1 MSINKYQAFVT
12 TVEQRSITRA
22 ASKLG
27 YTQAGISHLISALES
42 DLGVPL
48 LIRSKTGTA
57 LTPEGADLL
66 PYVQRLLS
74 MNEDIRNKALD
85 LRGLTAGSLRIGTF
99 SSVAIHLLPQIL
111 SQFRNRYPGVEVS
124 ILNGD
129 YAAVES
135 ALLGNT
141 VDCGFV
147 TLPSREEFTVIPLIR
162 DRLMA
167 VVDADSP
174 LVQAPELD
182 PADLQNDTFI
192 IPAEGSNYNIGKLF
206 AQAGITPRKWLNI
219 NDDYAAVVMVR
230 RKLGDHNSAGA
241 DGSQSS
247 HAGSSRHSPAWLRA
261 ADRLC
266 HPPQQ
271 IPLPCRPGVYGSRP
285 PVIGALLIR
294 RTAEMRQPPKNTNHP
309 NPSSKQKLG
318 FG

>member
-27 YTQAGISHLISALES
+27 YTQTGISHLISALES

-48 LIRSKTGTA
+48 LIRSKTGTV

-147 TLPSREEFTVIPLIR
+147 TLPSREEFAVTPLIR

-167 VVDADSP
+167 VVDAENP
-174 LVQAPELD
+174 LSQASVLD
-182 PADLQNDTFI
+182 PADLQDHTFI

-206 AQAGITPRKWLNI
+206 AQMEITPRRWLNI

-230 RKLGDHNSAGA
+230 RKLGVTILPELMVRNLPMQGLRSIPLR
-241 DGSQSS
+241 GSERQIGFAT
-247 HAGSSRHSPAWLRA
+247 HRRRFLSPAVRA
-261 ADRLC
+261 FSEAI
-266 HPPQQ
+266 QQ
-271 IPLPCRPGVYGSRP
+271 SLEH
-285 PVIGALLIR
+285 
-294 RTAEMRQPPKNTNHP
+294 T
-309 NPSSKQKLG
+309 
-318 FG
+318 

>member
-1 MSINKYQAFVT
+1 MDSIRYRGEQYRMSINKYQAFVT

-48 LIRSKTGTA
+48 LIRSKTGTV

-111 SQFRNRYPGVEVS
+111 SQFRDRYPGVEVS

-230 RKLGDHNSAGA
+230 RKLGITILPELMVHNLPMQGLRAIPLR
-241 DGSQSS
+241 GSERQIGFAT
-247 HAGSSRHSPAWLRA
+247 HRNRFLSPAVRA
-261 ADRLC
+261 FTKVVHQSLE
-266 HPPQQ
+266 H
-271 IPLPCRPGVYGSRP
+271 Y
-285 PVIGALLIR
+285 
-294 RTAEMRQPPKNTNHP
+294 
-309 NPSSKQKLG
+309 
-318 FG
+318 